1 MGWANDWLDAGRD
14 RAVGRTDKP
23 VASGAV
29 PEHVVRAAAL
39 ASAAL
44 SVPLSF
50 ALGTGAGA
58 AHLVV
63 VASGWAYDLGLK
75 RTVLS
80 WVPYAT
86 AFGTLP
92 AVVRLGVP
100 PGEVPPSWLVVA
112 GALLGVGAHV
122 VNTLPDL
129 DDDRATGV
137 FSAPYRLGRKGSGVA
152 APLLLVLASAL
163 VVSGTGGG
171 ALGVVGLVV
180 SAALAVVAV
189 LAALRGVR
197 GHHGAR
203 RGGHRAGRRRARRG
217 ERVRPHRVTPAPA
230 QRQDSAGRERLL
242 QTADRRPQ
250 ARGGPDEHPHH
261 HHPAADRPHR
271 RPGRRLGAAARRRGP
286 RAPLPGAGRV
296 RRRRAGRRQ
305 RPRRRHGR
313 DRAPRAGRAAGAARA
328 RHRPGDLSGPRAAH
342 SAAPGSA
349 AAVGE

>member
-1 MGWANDWLDAGRD
+1 MIGGLVRTSHPGPGLAVTLLATALAAGDGASALRCLLVLLVVGVGQLSIGWANDWLDAGRD

-197 GHHGAR
+197 GQLT
-203 RGGHRAGRRRARRG
+203 
-217 ERVRPHRVTPAPA
+217 V
-230 QRQDSAGRERLL
+230 L
-242 QTADRRPQ
+242 
-250 ARGGPDEHPHH
+250 
-261 HHPAADRPHR
+261 
-271 RPGRRLGAAARRRGP
+271 AAAGI
-286 RAPLPGAGRV
+286 ALVDVVLVVA
-296 RRRRAGRRQ
+296 
-305 RPRRRHGR
+305 
-313 DRAPRAGRAAGAARA
+313 
-328 RHRPGDLSGPRAAH
+328 S
-342 SAAPGSA
+342 GSA
-349 AAVGE
+349 LTG